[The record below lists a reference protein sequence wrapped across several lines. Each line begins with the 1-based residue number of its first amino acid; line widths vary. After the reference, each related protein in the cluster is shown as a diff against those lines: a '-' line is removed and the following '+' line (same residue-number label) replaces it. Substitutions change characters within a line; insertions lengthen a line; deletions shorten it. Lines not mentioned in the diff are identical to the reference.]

1 LRRTFQALGTRN
13 YRLFFVGQVV
23 SVTGTW
29 MQKVAQDWL
38 ILELG
43 GGPLE
48 LSIGVALQQ
57 LPTLLLGMWGGLL
70 VDRGSARKLLLATQ
84 VLLACLALALGL
96 LAVGGLASLPVV
108 YAMAL
113 AVGCL
118 SVVDTPARQAFV
130 VDMVGPEQA
139 ANAVSLNSSI
149 NNSAKL
155 VGPAVAGS
163 LIALTS
169 TGVAFLINAATFVA
183 IVVALLRMDP
193 DSLHPRPPVARGR
206 GQVLEGLRYAWT
218 QPMLRTPLEA
228 TLLVSMFSQNWRVT
242 LPPLAVRV
250 FGGGPSSYGLLL
262 SALGVGALVGA
273 LLCAYLARPTLGLM
287 EVQAVVLGLLMLSA
301 ALAPTYVAL
310 VAIMVG
316 VGAGNTSFNTT
327 SNAFVLL
334 RSSPGMRGRV
344 MSLRTLVSN
353 GSTPIGS
360 VTIGWICQAASPRV
374 GLGVGGG
381 VALLTAALLLRA
393 RWRRPSGEPDGVQ
406 GWVTGPDG
414 VQGPAAGPDG
424 IQGPAADPDGLQ
436 GPP

>member
-1 LRRTFQALGTRN
+1 
-13 YRLFFVGQVV
+13 
-23 SVTGTW
+23 
-29 MQKVAQDWL
+29 M
-38 ILELG
+38 
-43 GGPLE
+43 E

-70 VDRGSARKLLLATQ
+70 VDRASGRKLLLGTQ
-84 VLLACLALALGL
+84 VALACLALALGL
-96 LAVGGLASLPVV
+96 LAVAGLASLPVV
-108 YAMAL
+108 YAMAF

-130 VDMVGPEQA
+130 VDMVGPDQA

-155 VGPAVAGS
+155 VGPAIAGS

-169 TGVAFLINAATFVA
+169 TGVAFLINAGTFVA

-193 DSLHPRPPVARGR
+193 DSLHPRPPVPRGR
-206 GQVLEGLRYAWT
+206 GQVVDGLRYAWSE
-218 QPMLRTPLEA
+218 PMLRTPLEA
-228 TLLVSMFSQNWRVT
+228 TLLVSMFARNWRVT

-250 FGGGPSSYGLLL
+250 FNGGPSSYGLLL

-287 EVQAVVLGLLMLSA
+287 ELEAVVLGLLMVAA

-310 VAIMVG
+310 VAVMVG

-334 RSSPGMRGRV
+334 RSSPGMRGRI

-360 VTIGWICQAASPRV
+360 IAVGWICELASPRV
-374 GLGVGGG
+374 GVGVGGG
-381 VALLTAALLLRA
+381 EA
-393 RWRRPSGEPDGVQ
+393 
-406 GWVTGPDG
+406 TG
-414 VQGPAAGPDG
+414 
-424 IQGPAADPDGLQ
+424 
-436 GPP
+436 

>member
-1 LRRTFQALGTRN
+1 VVESTRGLRRTFQALGTRN
-13 YRLFFVGQVV
+13 YRLFFAGQVV

-29 MQKVAQDWL
+29 TQKVAQDWL

-70 VDRGSARKLLLATQ
+70 VDRASGRKLLLWTQ
-84 VLLACLALALGL
+84 VALACLALALGL
-96 LAVGGLASLPVV
+96 LAVAGLASLPVV
-108 YAMAL
+108 YAMAF

-130 VDMVGPEQA
+130 VDMVGPDQA

-155 VGPAVAGS
+155 VGPAIAGS

-169 TGVAFLINAATFVA
+169 TGVAFLINAGTFVA

-193 DSLHPRPPVARGR
+193 DSLHPRTPVPRGR
-206 GQVLEGLRYAWT
+206 GQVVDGLRYAWSE
-218 QPMLRTPLEA
+218 PMLRTPLEA
-228 TLLVSMFSQNWRVT
+228 TLLVSMFAQNWRVT

-250 FGGGPSSYGLLL
+250 FNGGPSSYGLLL

-287 EVQAVVLGLLMLSA
+287 EVEAVVLGLLMVAA

-310 VAIMVG
+310 MAVMVG
-316 VGAGNTSFNTT
+316 VGAGSTSFNTT

-334 RSSPGMRGRV
+334 RSSPGMRGRI

-360 VTIGWICQAASPRV
+360 IAIGWICEVASPRV
-374 GLGVGGG
+374 GMGVGGA
-381 VALLTAALLLRA
+381 VALATAVLLLRA
-393 RWRRPSGEPDGVQ
+393 RWRGRATARRELGAG
-406 GWVTGPDG
+406 
-414 VQGPAAGPDG
+414 GPAAEAEPGG
-424 IQGPAADPDGLQ
+424 GEATS
-436 GPP
+436 